1 MCSSEGQIMG
11 MTSYRIIC
19 LDFATNLFSNIGNLS
34 ILCIDKELL
43 MMGSLSLIKELPIS
57 IKIQL
62 FSKKQL
68 GMVRTSRIGPIVP
81 LWSALCRNFYRGPLP
96 AVIYYILYYHF
107 LRTKHPQPSPGTSV
121 PILKHVVLRC
131 KV

>member
-1 MCSSEGQIMG
+1 MG

-57 IKIQL
+57 IKI
-62 FSKKQL
+62 
-68 GMVRTSRIGPIVP
+68 
-81 LWSALCRNFYRGPLP
+81 SAVQQIPNNKYNLP
-96 AVIYYILYYHF
+96 RPNL
-107 LRTKHPQPSPGTSV
+107 P
-121 PILKHVVLRC
+121 
-131 KV
+131 

>member
-34 ILCIDKELL
+34 SLCIDKELL

-62 FSKKQL
+62 FSKYQITNT
-68 GMVRTSRIGPIVP
+68 TSQGQI
-81 LWSALCRNFYRGPLP
+81 CRNGR
-96 AVIYYILYYHF
+96 AI
-107 LRTKHPQPSPGTSV
+107 
-121 PILKHVVLRC
+121 
-131 KV
+131 